1 MKNKPRLF
9 ISMHYLEL
17 GGAESAL
24 IGLLQSLNKERVEV
38 DLFLHDARGELVS
51 FIPSWVNVLPQI
63 KEYSFI

>member
-38 DLFLHDARGELVS
+38 DLFLHDARGELV
-51 FIPSWVNVLPQI
+51 
-63 KEYSFI
+63 